1 MNELRFSTPR
11 PVRVEVKVPVGEVEV
26 TTLAGS
32 ESTVAF
38 EGPAK
43 LVEAATVEQLGD
55 RLVVE
60 LRRKSPVGF
69 FGRFDGSLHVQ
80 IAVPHQSSV
89 QIATAS
95 ADARLDGSFGAVELK
110 SASGE
115 ISVTGELDGDATV
128 KTVSG
133 DVRLPRVSGDLSV
146 QTVSG
151 HVAALSVSG
160 SVSVKSVSGDVR
172 LGSLR
177 QGRVTVQSVSGDVE
191 LGIASGTTLDVDASS
206 ASGELRSELP
216 LSDTP
221 SGEPGPTVVV
231 RAKSVSGDF
240 RVFRAA

>member
-11 PVRVEVKVPVGEVEV
+11 PVEVEVKVPVGEVEV
-26 TTLAGS
+26 TTAAGT
-32 ESTVAF
+32 ESSVTL
-38 EGPAK
+38 EGSAK
-43 LVEAATVEQLGD
+43 LVEAATIEQLGD

-60 LRRKSPVGF
+60 LRRKSPVGL
-69 FGRFDGSLHVQ
+69 FGLFDGSLHVQ
-80 IAVPHQSSV
+80 ICVPHHSSV

-95 ADARLDGSFGAVELK
+95 ADARLDGSFGSLELK
-110 SASGE
+110 FASGE
-115 ISVTGELDGDATV
+115 ISVTGEIDGDANV

-133 DVRLPRVSGDLSV
+133 DVRLPRLGGDLIV

-151 HVAALSVSG
+151 YVGALSVGG

-191 LGIASGTTLDVDASS
+191 LGIASGTALDVDASS